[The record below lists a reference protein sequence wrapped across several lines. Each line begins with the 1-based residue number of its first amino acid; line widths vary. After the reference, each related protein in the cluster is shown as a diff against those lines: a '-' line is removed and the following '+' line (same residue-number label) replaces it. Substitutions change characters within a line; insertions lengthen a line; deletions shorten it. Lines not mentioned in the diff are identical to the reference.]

1 MGTKTPR
8 SPLSVELTSN
18 VAEKRPSSDG
28 LVDNVDPHDST
39 ELQELPQFEK
49 TVEEPALP
57 LKEKL
62 ITLFWIA
69 LNTLST
75 LGLIFLSKRYV
86 TT

>member
-1 MGTKTPR
+1 MGRRTPR
-8 SPLSVELTSN
+8 SPLSVELTFSP
-18 VAEKRPSSDG
+18 AEKRPSSDG
-28 LVDNVDPHDST
+28 LVDNVDPRDSS

-49 TVEEPALP
+49 SIEEPALP

-62 ITLFWIA
+62 ITLFWIG

-75 LGLIFLSKRYV
+75 LGLIFLSKRYD

>member
-1 MGTKTPR
+1 MGR
-8 SPLSVELTSN
+8 SNPGLLLSAELTSN
-18 VAEKRPSSDG
+18 AAEKRPSSDG
-28 LVDNVDPHDST
+28 LVDNVDPRDST

-75 LGLIFLSKRYV
+75 LGLIFLSKRYD

>member
-8 SPLSVELTSN
+8 SPLSIELTFN
-18 VAEKRPSSDG
+18 AAEKRPSSDG
-28 LVDNVDPHDST
+28 LVDNVDPRDST

-49 TVEEPALP
+49 TVEEPALS

-75 LGLIFLSKRYV
+75 LGLVFLSKRYV